1 MVARSSLLPYTDY
14 QDLVFVFQCCT
25 ACRVGDLMRL
35 TRADIINGALEYI
48 PSKTIEEN
56 QDTVVVPLNKTA
68 QQILEK
74 YKDYAGPKLFP
85 FISPQKYN
93 ETIKVIFEKVGI
105 TRLVTWL
112 NPKTGKEEKRP
123 INELASSHMARRT
136 FIGNTYKVVRDP
148 NIVASMSGHAEGS
161 RAFSRYREIDR
172 EIKADAVNALD

>member
-1 MVARSSLLPYTDY
+1 MFAGLCGDDWDVLASSCL
-14 QDLVFVFQCCT
+14 
-25 ACRVGDLMRL
+25 AAVGC
-35 TRADIINGALEYI
+35 EI
-48 PSKTIEEN
+48 PTS
-56 QDTVVVPLNKTA
+56 
-68 QQILEK
+68 
-74 YKDYAGPKLFP
+74 AG
-85 FISPQKYN
+85 
-93 ETIKVIFEKVGI
+93 IFEKVGI

-136 FIGNTYKVVRDP
+136 FIGNTYKVLRDP